1 MEFTRRNLLRGGAV
15 IGASSLIGCW
25 FGTTSAFGDV
35 STPVP
40 PYSDEAF
47 FGVWDSAGQRWSV
60 VPQVNYDYAA
70 GLSPVA
76 TAAKAGDYG
85 AASAALLNYY
95 RLRPDRAKHTY
106 GTNGEYPPER
116 LPLIAD
122 NIWTLGSGELYRA
135 DMTFSTSTST
145 ATADVT
151 ASLATTSG
159 AKGIGF
165 MLMAR
170 RKSASVVG
178 LASRHATSGTPTLT
192 IATSAGTWALEA
204 AQSTYIAADS
214 PTASHGG
221 EQTIVVADSG
231 PGAFSAQ
238 TRKGFLYF
246 DLSKVSGELTKAAL
260 SLTGSATLPDTKV
273 MVYENK
279 ETFDETTRTWANTVQ
294 NTLSWQ
300 GDPGGFD
307 WKRPAQTDKEFYYQL
322 PRFYFAGPM
331 ADAYAATGDES
342 LVVAL
347 LRHARDFDTDANSY
361 DPEWGGGKYPRDLDA
376 SWRLRNLA
384 YAYEIIRK
392 SPSLD
397 PEGNTALLKLLTRG
411 ATYLSTVSYIPTPNH
426 IVTVKGAV
434 LFAGGILPEFAGSA
448 GWRAN
453 AQSSLAKVIADN
465 VYDDGGYVE
474 SSAGYG
480 MGVASSFVEVARFCK
495 ANGYTF
501 EAGPLVNKMAW
512 FLADQTYPNCYST
525 SYGDG
530 GGYVSERNR
539 LTDLAN
545 EFNDQKLLYL
555 ATLGS
560 QGRKPDHTDANYPT
574 TRVAVQR
581 TGWGAEEWF
590 LRMNADHGNHEHPDD
605 LNLIVYANDRPL
617 LPEMGTYTYSVD
629 PRSDWLR
636 HTTQSNTT
644 VTIDGKPQRV
654 WQLKGSEAPLDIPGG
669 IGPSLTTAWANLASG
684 WTGASAGARHDRT
697 ALLLGGGSRGPGW
710 WLILDTLTP
719 SDAAEHSYEQNW
731 HLLPDAEPVL
741 SGTKASTAFET
752 GTNLEI
758 VPLLDEGLSPAL
770 RDGYY
775 SRATYQLVD
784 TKYVS
789 YTRRASGPTQLATL
803 LVPIQPGQ
811 QAPVS
816 AAPLVH
822 GATGFGTLVTHM
834 EAGDRQS
841 IVMGALTAAPVM
853 AGDYAFSGRL
863 AYVEGVDQPER
874 LVLSEWKS
882 LTWKEK
888 PCVSADRLLSTTALK
903 FDRSRGILTVEADV
917 SAQGATLTFGSGWTP
932 RTIVVNGQSRRQTRR
947 GRAIRVQI

>member
-1 MEFTRRNLLRGGAV
+1 MEFNRRTLLRGGAV
-15 IGASSLIGCW
+15 IGVSGLLGSWL
-25 FGTTSAFGDV
+25 GTNSAFGNV
-35 STPVP
+35 VTSVP
-40 PYSDEAF
+40 AYTDEAF
-47 FGVWDSAGQRWSV
+47 FGVWDSAGQRWSIP
-60 VPQVNYDYAA
+60 PQLNYDYAA
-70 GLSPVA
+70 ALSPVA
-76 TAAKAGDYG
+76 VAAKAGDYK
-85 AASAALLNYY
+85 AASTALLAYY
-95 RLRPDRAKHTY
+95 RQRPDRAKHTY
-106 GTNGEYPPER
+106 GTNGEYPRER

-122 NIWTLGSGELYRA
+122 NIWTLGSGELYRT
-135 DMTFSTSTST
+135 DVTFSTATST

-151 ASLATTSG
+151 ASIAADPK

-170 RKSASVVG
+170 LKTASVVSV
-178 LASRHATSGTPTLT
+178 ASRHAASGGPTLT
-192 IATSAGTWALEA
+192 IATSIGSWTLKA
-204 AQSTYIAADS
+204 AQSTYIAAGS
-214 PTASHGG
+214 PTTAHGN
-221 EQTIVVADSG
+221 EHTVVVADNG
-231 PGAFSAQ
+231 PGAFSSQ

-246 DLSKVSGELTKAAL
+246 DLSGVSGEVNKATL

-300 GDPGGFD
+300 GDPNGFD
-307 WKRPAQTDKEFYYQL
+307 WKRTAQTDKEFYYQL

-342 LVVAL
+342 LVVTL
-347 LRHARDFDTDANSY
+347 LRHARDFDADANSY
-361 DPEWGGGKYPRDLDA
+361 DPVWGGGKYPRDLDA
-376 SWRLRNLA
+376 SWRLRNLL

-397 PEGNTALLKLLTRG
+397 PEGNTALLKLLARG
-411 ATYLSTVSYIPTPNH
+411 ATYLSTVGYIPTPNH

-434 LFAGGILPEFAGSA
+434 LFAGGILPEFAGSE
-448 GWRAN
+448 GWREN

-480 MGVASSFVEVARFCK
+480 MGVASSFVQVARFCK
-495 ANGYTF
+495 GNGYAF

-512 FLADQTYPNCYST
+512 FLADQTYPHCYST

-530 GGYVSERNR
+530 GAYASERDR

-545 EFNDQKLLYL
+545 EFDDQALLYL
-555 ATLGS
+555 ATLGA
-560 QGRKPDHTDANYPT
+560 QGRKPDHTDANYPI

-581 TGWGAEEWF
+581 TGWGADEWF

-605 LNLIVYANDRPL
+605 LNIIVYANDRPL

-636 HTTQSNTT
+636 HQTQSNTT

-654 WQLKGSEAPLDIPGG
+654 WQLKGTEAPLDIPGG
-669 IGPSLTTAWANLASG
+669 IGPSLTTAWASIASA
-684 WTGASAGARHDRT
+684 WTDASAGARHERT

-719 SDAAEHSYEQNW
+719 SDTAEHSYEQNW
-731 HLLPDAEPVL
+731 HLLPDAVPVL
-741 SGTKASTAFET
+741 SGTNASTAFDT
-752 GTNLEI
+752 GTNLDI
-758 VPLLDEGLSPAL
+758 VPLLTEGLSPAL

-789 YTRRASGPTQLATL
+789 YTRKASGPTQLATL
-803 LVPIQPGQ
+803 LIPILPGQ
-811 QAPVS
+811 QAPVT

-822 GATGFGTLVTHM
+822 DATGFATTITHT
-834 EAGDRQS
+834 GKGNKQS
-841 IVMGALTAAPVM
+841 ILMGSIGDAPVT
-853 AGDYAFSGRL
+853 AGDYGFSGRL
-863 AYVEGVDQPER
+863 AYVEGVDQSQR

-882 LTWKEK
+882 LTRNAK
-888 PCVSADRLLSTTALK
+888 PFVTADRIVQTTAITL
-903 FDRSRGILTVEADV
+903 DRSQGSVTIEAES
-917 SAQGATLTFGSGWTP
+917 SAQGTTLTLELGWTP
-932 RTIVVNGQSRRQTRR
+932 RTIAVNGQARRPSEP
-947 GRAIRVQI
+947 GRPVQLRI